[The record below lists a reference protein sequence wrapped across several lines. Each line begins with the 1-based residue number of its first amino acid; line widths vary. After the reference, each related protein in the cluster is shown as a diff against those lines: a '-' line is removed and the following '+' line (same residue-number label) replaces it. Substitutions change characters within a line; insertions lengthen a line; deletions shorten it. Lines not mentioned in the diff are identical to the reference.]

1 MQNMPSGKRP
11 CMSSSSHHSS
21 VARKIGCCI
30 FLLWEDIVEV
40 QPKMILTF
48 IGTLMSVASPKLG
61 DLKKKDKTRSFERRT
76 FSFRRASEEKKDI
89 VELRA
94 GAPLGTNTA
103 GRRVSLGGS
112 KQTLGTLQLSA
123 VDSPGNSGSGVARRQ
138 SMTNIAALHRHGEG
152 KENVKLESP
161 RKSNGKTDQDATLD
175 DSLLSPPGSP
185 GSCAREGSG
194 EELDSPSKKKKTK
207 QIILQGIKNIF
218 DKK

>member
-1 MQNMPSGKRP
+1 MPS
-11 CMSSSSHHSS
+11 SHCTS

-61 DLKKKDKTRSFERRT
+61 DFKKRDKTRSFERRT

-94 GAPLGTNTA
+94 GAPLGATA

-112 KQTLGTLQLSA
+112 KQTLGTLQLSS
-123 VDSPGNSGSGVARRQ
+123 VDSPGNSGVARRQ
-138 SMTNIAALHRHGEG
+138 SMTNIATLHKLGTIHNSSIAGIDAGWNIG
-152 KENVKLESP
+152 K
-161 RKSNGKTDQDATLD
+161 
-175 DSLLSPPGSP
+175 
-185 GSCAREGSG
+185 
-194 EELDSPSKKKKTK
+194 
-207 QIILQGIKNIF
+207 
-218 DKK
+218 